1 MVDALEA
8 GIKNPKTAL
17 GFMELGAKVLDKTE
31 EAAAG
36 RVVHFHIHTN
46 VNPFALRKT
55 GEERGLI
62 GRPALP
68 PPCGVDRAGGS
79 RRVMGSYCVRN
90 SCRQSASQAA

>member
-31 EAAAG
+31 ETAG
-36 RVVHFHIHTN
+36 RVVHFHIYTN
-46 VNPFALRKT
+46 VNPFALRKA
-55 GEERGLI
+55 GEEGGSI

-68 PPCGVDRAGGS
+68 PQ
-79 RRVMGSYCVRN
+79 RR
-90 SCRQSASQAA
+90 